1 MDSGDSNLISP
12 DRLTDRAR
20 LVLENARKL
29 GNSNADA
36 RHVLMG
42 ILQLADGV
50 AFNAIQAT
58 LGQPDISDFRQ
69 AAIEVLSSDPGP
81 KERPIEEVVALA
93 IEEAKQIGQSYV
105 ATEHL
110 LLALTRIERGRA
122 NRLFSTYGISTAAI
136 RAAIHD
142 LVGVEPM
149 MNYFD
154 ASDEES
160 FDKMREMFGPTQVD
174 QQIRQAIHFCWMGL
188 PKEKRNVDELER
200 QVRRLVDRAFRDV
213 REDFDE
219 FFSNRNRP

>member
-50 AFNAIQAT
+50 AFGTIRAT
-58 LGQPDISDFRQ
+58 LGQPDISDFSQ
-69 AAIEVLSSDPGP
+69 AANEVLNTDPGTQ
-81 KERPIEEVVALA
+81 ECPIEKVVALA
-93 IEEAKQIGQSYV
+93 VEEAKHIGNSYV

-110 LLALTRIERGRA
+110 LLALTRIEQVRA
-122 NRLFSTYGISTAAI
+122 HRLFSLYGISTAAL
-136 RAAIHD
+136 RASVLD
-142 LVGVEPM
+142 LLGVEPM

-160 FDKMREMFGPTQVD
+160 FDKMREFFSPAQVD
-174 QQIRQAIHFCWMGL
+174 QSVRQALQMCWMML
-188 PKEKRNVDELER
+188 PKDKRNADELEN
-200 QVRRLVDRAFRDV
+200 QFRRIVNRAFKDM
-213 REDFDE
+213 REDDQAFGK
-219 FFSNRNRP
+219 S